1 MRISIKFIKIL
12 TVMIILALFSVSG
25 KMIMATT
32 AQGSISILYKGR
44 TKGDQEI
51 ALSKADFVLYQVGK
65 DTTDGIWK
73 LNEQFKQSKV
83 SLTKEDAQSRQ
94 KQAIKLY
101 QYAKKHRI
109 KGTNNQTNEVGRL
122 FFGNLKNGLY
132 LVAQTKEVH
141 YGKTE
146 RYISDP
152 FLVSIPADID
162 GSLLYHVTAQPK
174 SAWESNKKEPIS
186 EVKKEKI
193 LKKNDT
199 KKRKTGILTGRVKT
213 GDFKE
218 PLLWI
223 IAAVLSGCISYAMIK
238 VQKRKYK

>member
-1 MRISIKFIKIL
+1 M
-12 TVMIILALFSVSG
+12 
-25 KMIMATT
+25 
-32 AQGSISILYKGR
+32 YKGR

-122 FFGNLKNGLY
+122 FFGNLKKWFIFSC
-132 LVAQTKEVH
+132 AKQK
-141 YGKTE
+141 K
-146 RYISDP
+146 YIM
-152 FLVSIPADID
+152 
-162 GSLLYHVTAQPK
+162 
-174 SAWESNKKEPIS
+174 
-186 EVKKEKI
+186 EKQS
-193 LKKNDT
+193 
-199 KKRKTGILTGRVKT
+199 GI
-213 GDFKE
+213 FQ
-218 PLLWI
+218 I
-223 IAAVLSGCISYAMIK
+223 HF
-238 VQKRKYK
+238 

>member
-1 MRISIKFIKIL
+1 MRISKKFIKIL

-122 FFGNLKNGLY
+122 FFGNLKKWFIFSCANKRSTLWKNRAVY
-132 LVAQTKEVH
+132 FRSIFSQYSSRYRWFLIISCDSTAKKCM
-141 YGKTE
+141 GK
-146 RYISDP
+146 
-152 FLVSIPADID
+152 
-162 GSLLYHVTAQPK
+162 
-174 SAWESNKKEPIS
+174 
-186 EVKKEKI
+186 
-193 LKKNDT
+193 
-199 KKRKTGILTGRVKT
+199 
-213 GDFKE
+213 
-218 PLLWI
+218 
-223 IAAVLSGCISYAMIK
+223 
-238 VQKRKYK
+238 

>member
-1 MRISIKFIKIL
+1 
-12 TVMIILALFSVSG
+12 MIILALFSVSG

-101 QYAKKHRI
+101 QYAKNI
-109 KGTNNQTNEVGRL
+109 G
-122 FFGNLKNGLY
+122 
-132 LVAQTKEVH
+132 
-141 YGKTE
+141 
-146 RYISDP
+146 
-152 FLVSIPADID
+152 
-162 GSLLYHVTAQPK
+162 
-174 SAWESNKKEPIS
+174 
-186 EVKKEKI
+186 
-193 LKKNDT
+193 
-199 KKRKTGILTGRVKT
+199 
-213 GDFKE
+213 
-218 PLLWI
+218 
-223 IAAVLSGCISYAMIK
+223 
-238 VQKRKYK
+238 